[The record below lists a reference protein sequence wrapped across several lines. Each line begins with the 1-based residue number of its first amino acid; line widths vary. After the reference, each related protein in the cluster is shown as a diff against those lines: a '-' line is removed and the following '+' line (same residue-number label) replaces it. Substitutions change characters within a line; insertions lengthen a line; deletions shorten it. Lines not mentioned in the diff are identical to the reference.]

1 MEFYEVINKRR
12 TVREFL
18 NKEVDFEAIK
28 RILEAGYNAPTW
40 NHNRNWHFIILKTDE
55 EREAILEYAKKE
67 SAKFNEEKYLN
78 VPRPYPIT
86 LGQKMFAHAMP
97 RQYSVLKDA
106 SYVIIPV
113 FRSKDVGGG
122 DFSKLNPF
130 TTIWCSIENIFLA
143 ATAEGL
149 ACSMRIPMNEEHEA
163 VKKRLKVPATYMMPV
178 FIGVGYADPNEKEL
192 EQTVP
197 DFKKQLHFGSWR

>member
-97 RQYSVLKDA
+97 RQYSMLKDA

-197 DFKKQLHFGSWR
+197 DFKKQLHFGS